1 MEVIAIL
8 SYFEAGG
15 ALMWV
20 LLALSVAAATVV
32 VERLLFFFTA
42 STDAAGLE
50 ARLGAALD
58 EGRMDDAREIVSSSR
73 SSLHR
78 VFQAALAHWWIGR
91 EEMVLLLNQEIRRE
105 IFRWEKRLPFLEMTA
120 RAAPL
125 LGLLGTVL
133 GMVEMF
139 SALHEGG
146 QVTASAVTGGIW
158 KALYT
163 TVAGLSV
170 AIPTLFVHSMLAGR
184 IDSEEECLRRG
195 ADFIIRKRF
204 RAENGGEGA

>member
-32 VERLLFFFTA
+32 LERLLFFFTA

>member
-58 EGRMDDAREIVSSSR
+58 EGRLDDAHEIASSSR

-204 RAENGGEGA
+204 RSANGGEGP

>member
-1 MEVIAIL
+1 MEVNAML
-8 SYFEAGG
+8 SYMEAGG
-15 ALMWV
+15 ALMWA
-20 LLALSVAAATVV
+20 LLALSVAAVTVALG
-32 VERLLFFFTA
+32 RLVFFFA
-42 STDAAGLE
+42 SSTDAAGLE
-50 ARLGAALD
+50 ARLGPALS
-58 EGRMDDAREIVSSSR
+58 EGRLDDAREIASSSR

-78 VFQAALAHWWIGR
+78 VFQAALAHWRIDR
-91 EEMVLLLNQEIRRE
+91 EDMALLLDQEIRRE

-139 SALHEGG
+139 SALHDGG
-146 QVTASAVTGGIW
+146 QITASAVTGGIW

-163 TVAGLSV
+163 TVAGLTV

-184 IDSEEECLRRG
+184 IDSQEECLRRG
-195 ADFIIRKRF
+195 ADFLIRKRF
-204 RAENGGEGA
+204 RREGD